1 MFNHILSGR
10 NDNMTRKEEIAAVKK
25 LGVEIGYGNLM
36 DIASGL
42 WALLEGHPMH
52 VPTVEEFMTATGKS
66 VALQGVTARV
76 NELKSL
82 GYH

>member
-1 MFNHILSGR
+1 
-10 NDNMTRKEEIAAVKK
+10 MTRKEEIAAVKK

-52 VPTVEEFMTATGKS
+52 IPTVEGFMTTEGKN

-82 GYH
+82 GYKESEK